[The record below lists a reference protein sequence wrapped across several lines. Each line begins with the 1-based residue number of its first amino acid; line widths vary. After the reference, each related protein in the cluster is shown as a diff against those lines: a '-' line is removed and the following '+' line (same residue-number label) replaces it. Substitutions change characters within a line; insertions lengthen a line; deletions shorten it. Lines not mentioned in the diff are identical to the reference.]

1 MLKALKR
8 AEILLAFIISL
19 SVPALSGYLIYC
31 DIAFDDPFSIDLQ
44 YENDDIDDF
53 FLIPK
58 YEHQFS
64 MGSIELVI
72 FSLPEISGFEQVFFF
87 CPTSLCTQQKTIVL
101 RS

>member
-8 AEILLAFIISL
+8 TEILLAFIISL

-31 DIAFDDPFSIDLQ
+31 DIALDDPFSNDLQ

-58 YEHQFS
+58 SEHQISF
-64 MGSIELVI
+64 GSNAIFV
-72 FSLPEISGFEQVFFF
+72 FSLLEISGFEQVFYF
-87 CPTSLCTQQKTIVL
+87 CPTSLCPQQKTIVL
-101 RS
+101 RC